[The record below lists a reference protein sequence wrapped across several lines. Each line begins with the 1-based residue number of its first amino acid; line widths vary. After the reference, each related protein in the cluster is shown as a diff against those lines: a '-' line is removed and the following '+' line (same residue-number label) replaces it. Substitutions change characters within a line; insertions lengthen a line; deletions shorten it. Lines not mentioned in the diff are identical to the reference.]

1 MKIPSI
7 ATPGAPIDVVRPGRI
22 AIDPLRMSFCRLS
35 FALLLLL
42 GPLLSLDAKS
52 GIWPSSK
59 IPAATDETSAR
70 ILALHLEARGGENPL
85 WLVRSLRLR
94 GTLKEG
100 RRDFSITRTYRA
112 VEALHETRER
122 QHLGWTYRSYRAT
135 DGNEAWER
143 DLLPK
148 RAPARKV
155 TGLERDLLLFE
166 AALPF
171 LFLNYEEK
179 GHRFVYRGE
188 VRFAGHEAYLLHGYL
203 AWGMEI
209 DLHIDRTT
217 FHILNYRHPVL
228 VAGEKVLADRMPLGL
243 RKENG
248 LWWESG
254 YDFRIRGDSFRSV
267 RYSSFTIDPDPE
279 PQLFRPP
286 ESSGVWLRRHG
297 VTRQADGP

>member
-1 MKIPSI
+1 
-7 ATPGAPIDVVRPGRI
+7 
-22 AIDPLRMSFCRLS
+22 MSLARLS
-35 FALLLLL
+35 PVLFLLFGLLFSAD
-42 GPLLSLDAKS
+42 GKS

-59 IPAATDETSAR
+59 IPPATDKTSAR
-70 ILALHLEARGGENPL
+70 ILALHLASRGGENPL
-85 WLVRSLRLR
+85 WLVRSLRLE
-94 GTLKEG
+94 GTLQEG

-135 DGNEAWER
+135 DGSAAWER
-143 DLLPK
+143 DLLPE
-148 RAPARKV
+148 RTSMHKV
-155 TGLERDLLLFE
+155 SGLERDLLLLE

-188 VRFAGHEAYLLHGYL
+188 VRFAGRDAYLLHGYL

-209 DLHIDRTT
+209 DLHIDRKT
-217 FHILNYRHPVL
+217 FRILNYRHPVR

-248 LWWESG
+248 LWWETG
-254 YDFRIRGDSFRSV
+254 YDFRIRGASFRTV
-267 RYSSFTIDPDPE
+267 RYTAFVLNPE
-279 PQLFRPP
+279 LPPELFRPP
-286 ESSGVWLRRHG
+286 ESSGVWLRKQG
-297 VTRQADGP
+297 VTREPADR